1 MRITADTNVLVRFV
15 VADDPDQAA
24 AAAALLE
31 RAEAVVLTVP
41 VLCELTWVLR
51 SVYGIPRADIAD
63 TVAALI
69 DAATAVVRDRAAV
82 EAGVRALREGDDFA
96 DAAIAMLG
104 AGDGATLFASF
115 DRRAV
120 ALAARLGLD
129 AAAPDAIVERGG
141 GG

>member
-15 VADDPDQAA
+15 VADDPGQAA

-41 VLCELTWVLR
+41 VLCELGWVLR
-51 SVYGIPRADIAD
+51 SVYGIARADIAD

-69 DAATAVVRDRAAV
+69 DTATAVVRDRAAV
-82 EAGVRALREGDDFA
+82 EAGIRALREGDDFA

-120 ALAARLGLD
+120 ALASRLGLD
-129 AAAPDAIVERGG
+129 TAAPDAIVGRGG
-141 GG
+141 TR

>member
-51 SVYGIPRADIAD
+51 SVYGTARADIAD

-82 EAGVRALREGDDFA
+82 EAGIRALRECDDFA

-129 AAAPDAIVERGG
+129 AAAPEVIVGRGG